1 MSSRMQKGP
10 VHMLRQNWSKFKDGN
25 AIMRKFNRP
34 QKWVHPKDRIVR
46 WKIFEGDLVKVIAG
60 KAKNEVGKVKSI
72 DKLSNR
78 LWIENVNMGRMTVPK
93 LNPSKI
99 NPENQDKTGGWWLAS
114 VLKPIHVSNVMH
126 VHPDDTDDESRPSSE
141 KRAVRSEWKKVD
153 IDGNGTMRW
162 RRVIAGTKIIIPF
175 PQKPKERE
183 REKSSFDTSAEI
195 ARELTWDINL
205 DPPLPPGVIDE
216 LRTPHKGFVKV
227 PFMADIYDTLRF
239 QEWISTQKCE
249 I

>member
-1 MSSRMQKGP
+1 
-10 VHMLRQNWSKFKDGN
+10 
-25 AIMRKFNRP
+25 MRKFNRP

-126 VHPDDTDDESRPSSE
+126 VHPDDADDE
-141 KRAVRSEWKKVD
+141 KRAVRSEWNKVD

-175 PQKPKERE
+175 PPKPKERE

-216 LRTPHKGFVKV
+216 LRTPHKGWRYNAQHKNR
-227 PFMADIYDTLRF
+227 PFI
-239 QEWISTQKCE
+239 
-249 I
+249 